1 MYYLQFD
8 TSIIK
13 NYFVKIVIPKYVL
26 FTSRLGILDP
36 RLVNDRPS

>member
-13 NYFVKIVIPKYVL
+13 NYFVKIVIPQNVL
-26 FTSRLGILDP
+26 FTFRLRILDP